1 MFQKNFNNQSHM
13 PMEGALAKSNTILTA
28 YIGTRI
34 QRYGTVE
41 IPCKFNGNES
51 IATLDVTHLE
61 TRC

>member
-13 PMEGALAKSNTILTA
+13 RMEGALAKSNTILTA

-41 IPCKFNGNES
+41 IPCKFNPFPSNEFP
-51 IATLDVTHLE
+51 IDE
-61 TRC
+61 